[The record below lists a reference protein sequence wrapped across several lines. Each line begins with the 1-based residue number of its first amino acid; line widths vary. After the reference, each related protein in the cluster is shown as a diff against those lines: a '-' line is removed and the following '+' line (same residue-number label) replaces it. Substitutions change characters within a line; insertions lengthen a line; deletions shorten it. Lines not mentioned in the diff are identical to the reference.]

1 MITKAFAITKL
12 SNLSFLNQIPMKIF
26 CEFQRQNMFKSSPHQ
41 FDCLFSKNDSRTN
54 RSDIMWS
61 SSVAGRTWKHFHI
74 DMKMYDQRQTDYF
87 CKLLVKIFSDV
98 VEAEQSRAYMLMVNY
113 RKHEVKRI
121 SNLPIDVSY
130 AWRYSLVINWLTRLL
145 LPTFSLPNIKTLRIN
160 KHRGNLIIFPTVIDG
175 TCGKIQ
181 ISIWIK
187 EKSGK

>member
-98 VEAEQSRAYMLMVNY
+98 VEAEQSRAERTCWWWIIENTKWREFQTYRLMC
-113 RKHEVKRI
+113 R
-121 SNLPIDVSY
+121 
-130 AWRYSLVINWLTRLL
+130 TREGIHW
-145 LPTFSLPNIKTLRIN
+145 S
-160 KHRGNLIIFPTVIDG
+160 
-175 TCGKIQ
+175 
-181 ISIWIK
+181 
-187 EKSGK
+187 